1 MLRFSGCALVSLVF
15 FVGMTAAAAADQ
27 AAGQRSVEEIE
38 KIVREYLLRDPKVIL
53 DAVERYRARAR
64 EEQAERSRA
73 AVREH
78 REEIFADPDSPVG
91 GNPRGDVTVVEFFD
105 YRCGYC
111 RRFAPVLDRIT
122 EQDPRVRIIY
132 KELPILGEESF
143 TAARAAL
150 AARTQ
155 GGYHA
160 LHGALMAAEEPLSEQ
175 TIMTVA
181 RSVGLDTDRLSRD
194 MQAPEILDAIGR
206 NRRLAEALGIDGTPA
221 LIVGDQVV
229 GGAIPLDDLKAMIA
243 RSRRRSE

>member
-1 MLRFSGCALVSLVF
+1 MLRFSVCALVF
-15 FVGMTAAAAADQ
+15 FLGMTAAAAADQ

-53 DAVERYRARAR
+53 DAVERYRAKAR
-64 EEQAERSRA
+64 EEQAQRSRA

-111 RRFAPVLDRIT
+111 RRFAPVLGQIM
-122 EQDPRVRIIY
+122 EQDPQVRVIY

-150 AARTQ
+150 AARPQ
-155 GGYHA
+155 GGYHE
-160 LHGALMAAEEPLSEQ
+160 LHQALMAAEGPLSEQ
-175 TIMTVA
+175 AIMTAA
-181 RSVGLDTDRLSRD
+181 RSVGLDTDRLGQD

-206 NRRLAEALGIDGTPA
+206 NRRLAAALGIEGTPA

-229 GGAIPLDDLKAMIA
+229 GGAVPLDDLKAMIA
-243 RSRRRSE
+243 QSRRRSE

>member
-1 MLRFSGCALVSLVF
+1 MLRFSVCALVF
-15 FVGMTAAAAADQ
+15 FLGMTAAADQ

-53 DAVERYRARAR
+53 DAVERYRAKAR
-64 EEQAERSRA
+64 EEQAQRSRA

-111 RRFAPVLDRIT
+111 RRFAPVLDQIT
-122 EQDPRVRIIY
+122 EQDPQVRVIY

-150 AARTQ
+150 AARIQ
-155 GGYHA
+155 GGYHE
-160 LHGALMAAEEPLSEQ
+160 LHQALMAAEGPLSEQ
-175 TIMTVA
+175 AIMTVA
-181 RSVGLDTDRLSRD
+181 RSVGLDTGRLGQD

-206 NRRLAEALGIDGTPA
+206 NRRLAAALGIEGTPA

-229 GGAIPLDDLKAMIA
+229 GGAVPLDDLKAMIA